1 MFHLKGN
8 LNSFCNN
15 YSRREKLF
23 LERRHRAS
31 YKNTLDN
38 LHNDLVFKEIF
49 GTQKNVRFTEYLLEL
64 LKGYER
70 HSLKGKVKVL
80 NEVFLDK
87 TKLTDKGITSD
98 VLAEVEDEVINLEMY
113 TAFDHEDFE
122 KSLAYLTRIYG
133 TRLEIGDRYQKQP
146 KVTQYNFCKSS
157 HVSNIPE
164 FETDFLLIDR
174 RTYHIITD
182 KLEGY
187 IYRLDKLENVAYDD
201 NRKEE
206 LLKLMKMIYAKSN
219 EERLEIAKGSEI
231 LMDLAQ
237 VMKKFVNDETILE
250 YKSLARKNEEIA
262 RKDGIQTEKH
272 TIAKNLLKLNIDIS
286 TIMQSTGLSKRE
298 ILKLQENC

>member
-1 MFHLKGN
+1 MSN
-8 LNSFCNN
+8 I
-15 YSRREKLF
+15 
-23 LERRHRAS
+23 
-31 YKNTLDN
+31 NTLDN
-38 LHNDLVFKEIF
+38 LHGDLMFKEIF

-187 IYRLDKLENVAYDD
+187 IYRLDKSENVDYDD

-250 YKSLARKNEEIA
+250 YKSLTKKVENIA
-262 RKDGIQTEKH
+262 RKDGRREGIQEGKREERIARSKE
-272 TIAKNLLKLNIDIS
+272 IAKNLLNDHLNIEK
-286 TIMQSTGLSKRE
+286 IMQYTGLSKRE
-298 ILKLQENC
+298 ILKLQEN

>member
-1 MFHLKGN
+1 M
-8 LNSFCNN
+8 
-15 YSRREKLF
+15 
-23 LERRHRAS
+23 S

-87 TKLTDKGITSD
+87 TKLKDKGITSD

-133 TRLEIGDRYQKQP
+133 TRLEIGDGYQKQP

-157 HVSNIPE
+157 LVSNTSE
-164 FETDFLLIDR
+164 FETDFLLMDK
-174 RTYHIITD
+174 RTFHIITN

-206 LLKLMKMIYAKSN
+206 LLKILRMIYVKD
-219 EERLEIAKGSEI
+219 ETERLEIAKGSEI

>member
-1 MFHLKGN
+1 MSN
-8 LNSFCNN
+8 I
-15 YSRREKLF
+15 
-23 LERRHRAS
+23 
-31 YKNTLDN
+31 NTLDN
-38 LHNDLVFKEIF
+38 LHGDLMFKEIF

-113 TAFDHEDFE
+113 TSFDNEDFE
-122 KSLAYLTRIYG
+122 KSLTYLTRIYA
-133 TRLEIGDRYQKQP
+133 TRLEIGDGYQKQP

-157 HVSNIPE
+157 HVSDIPE
-164 FETDFLLIDR
+164 FETDFLFMDK

-187 IYRLDKLENVAYDD
+187 IFRLDKIENVAYDD

-219 EERLEIAKGSEI
+219 EERLEVAKGSEI

-237 VMKKFVNDETILE
+237 VMKEFVNNESVLKF
-250 YKSLARKNEEIA
+250 KSLVGKHEEIA
-262 RKDGIQTEKH
+262 RRNGRREGIQEGKREERIARSIE
-272 TIAKNLLKLNIDIS
+272 IAKNLLNLNIDIS
-286 TIMQSTGLSKRE
+286 TIMKSTGLSRQE
-298 ILKLQENC
+298 ILKLQES

>member
-1 MFHLKGN
+1 MSN
-8 LNSFCNN
+8 I
-15 YSRREKLF
+15 
-23 LERRHRAS
+23 
-31 YKNTLDN
+31 NTLDN
-38 LHNDLVFKEIF
+38 LHGDLMFKEIF

-201 NRKEE
+201 KRKEE
-206 LLKLMKMIYAKSN
+206 LLKILRMIYAKD
-219 EERLEIAKGSEI
+219 EAERFEIAKGSEI

-250 YKSLARKNEEIA
+250 YKSLTKKVENIA
-262 RKDGIQTEKH
+262 RKDGRREGIQEGKREERIARSKE
-272 TIAKNLLKLNIDIS
+272 IAKNLLNDHLNIEK
-286 TIMQSTGLSKRE
+286 IMQYTGLSRQE
-298 ILKLQENC
+298 ILKLQGS

>member
-1 MFHLKGN
+1 M
-8 LNSFCNN
+8 
-15 YSRREKLF
+15 
-23 LERRHRAS
+23 S

-70 HSLKGKVKVL
+70 NSLKGKVKVL

-201 NRKEE
+201 SRKED
-206 LLKLMKMIYAKSN
+206 LLKILRMIYAKD
-219 EERLEIAKGSEI
+219 EAERLEIAKGSEI

-250 YKSLARKNEEIA
+250 YKSLTKKVENIA
-262 RKDGIQTEKH
+262 RKDGRREGIQEGKREERIARSKE
-272 TIAKNLLKLNIDIS
+272 IAKNLLNDHLNIEK
-286 TIMQSTGLSKRE
+286 IMQYTGLSKRE
-298 ILKLQENC
+298 ILKLQEN

>member
-1 MFHLKGN
+1 MSN
-8 LNSFCNN
+8 I
-15 YSRREKLF
+15 
-23 LERRHRAS
+23 
-31 YKNTLDN
+31 NTLDN
-38 LHNDLVFKEIF
+38 LHGDLMFKEIF

-98 VLAEVEDEVINLEMY
+98 VLAEVENEVINLEMY

-157 HVSNIPE
+157 HISNIPE

-187 IYRLDKLENVAYDD
+187 IYRLDKLENVDYDD

-250 YKSLARKNEEIA
+250 YKSLTKKVENIA
-262 RKDGIQTEKH
+262 RKDGRREGIQEGKREERIARSKE
-272 TIAKNLLKLNIDIS
+272 IAKNLLNDHLNIEK
-286 TIMQSTGLSKRE
+286 IMQYTGLSKRE
-298 ILKLQENC
+298 ILKLQEN

>member
-8 LNSFCNN
+8 SIFFCNN
-15 YSRREKLF
+15 YSRREKIF
-23 LERRHRAS
+23 LERRNQLS

-38 LHNDLVFKEIF
+38 LHNDLMFKEIF

-201 NRKEE
+201 KKRRFIKNPKNDLCKRRSRK
-206 LLKLMKMIYAKSN
+206 I
-219 EERLEIAKGSEI
+219 
-231 LMDLAQ
+231 
-237 VMKKFVNDETILE
+237 
-250 YKSLARKNEEIA
+250 
-262 RKDGIQTEKH
+262 
-272 TIAKNLLKLNIDIS
+272 
-286 TIMQSTGLSKRE
+286 
-298 ILKLQENC
+298 

>member
-1 MFHLKGN
+1 MSN
-8 LNSFCNN
+8 I
-15 YSRREKLF
+15 
-23 LERRHRAS
+23 
-31 YKNTLDN
+31 NTLDN
-38 LHNDLVFKEIF
+38 LHGDLMFKEIF

-64 LKGYER
+64 LKGYKR

-250 YKSLARKNEEIA
+250 YKSLTKKVENIA
-262 RKDGIQTEKH
+262 RKDGRREGIQEGTQVEKH
-272 TIAKNLLKLNIDIS
+272 KIAKNLLNLNIDIS
-286 TIMQSTGLSKRE
+286 TIMQSTGLSKQE
-298 ILKLQENC
+298 ILNLQKAI